1 MHIYKKVLP
10 AAVALALAACGG
22 GSDTVPDQSEGA
34 TQIGTFP
41 RFDPLASDLPLN
53 TDLIFAAAA
62 TSDGTANVGTP
73 TNAVEAAIN
82 DLDGFSTTA
91 YFDIGFAGGSIDA
104 GTVCALGSPCVPN
117 VFLIPLNSNGDAL
130 DPANIDLMSPVN
142 SADIPGFTASV
153 ESLDGGTDN
162 VLRVTPSEPLLAK
175 TKYLVFVTNGILD
188 TNGSPITPSSA
199 YQTLGENEPALTAAL
214 QPVRTAVQGWEAI
227 ASGFL
232 ANVLGLDPL
241 DARDSV
247 VISYTF
253 TTTDPVT
260 PLVAMGAPRGAIA
273 QTLINGGSAPGDA
286 VAAAT
291 NLENNQLLSTPKA
304 RTVSVNAATGLD
316 FSALTAGQLA
326 AGVGTLYTGSISLP
340 YYLSAP
346 AAPTD
351 FSYLQKTWNADQVLG
366 SQVGEGV
373 PPADLDGSYNVT
385 YRYPFAA
392 KTGDELVP
400 LQVTLPNPATAPAE
414 LMGATC
420 ANVRDNS
427 GYPVVMYVHGIT
439 SDRTS
444 VMALGHTLASK
455 CVATV
460 AIDLPVHGVPANSN
474 FAAALNV
481 ENSALI
487 DFSALYGEDFH
498 ERHFN
503 VVQGA
508 TGNPALMNFDNPTA
522 QDGSGAWFI
531 NLANLGNTR
540 DNLRQSVMDL
550 MNLNAS
556 LQAISDLDIAT
567 NGTLDTDNV
576 TVVGASLGAIVGSVF
591 TTVNQIAI
599 GNDMSFGS
607 NLNPIK
613 GLVASVG
620 GTQLTQILNNSPTF
634 APRIQAGLAA
644 NGVNVGTSNYER
656 FLYAAQSTVASGD
669 PVNFAETLGTL
680 GVPVLIQQV
689 NGDAVVPNGDPAL
702 PLMGTE
708 ALASLTGATQ
718 FGPGAA
724 NVTSTPGYV
733 KMTAGGH
740 GSLLTPSGGAPQ
752 VTAEMQA
759 QVVSFVLSSGAQV
772 GIGTQAPGDVEAAP

>member
-175 TKYLVFVTNGILD
+175 TKYLVFVTNGTLD

-291 NLENNQLLSTPKA
+291 NLENNQLLST
-304 RTVSVNAATGLD
+304 L
-316 FSALTAGQLA
+316 LA
-326 AGVGTLYTGSISLP
+326 
-340 YYLSAP
+340 
-346 AAPTD
+346 
-351 FSYLQKTWNADQVLG
+351 
-366 SQVGEGV
+366 
-373 PPADLDGSYNVT
+373 
-385 YRYPFAA
+385 
-392 KTGDELVP
+392 
-400 LQVTLPNPATAPAE
+400 
-414 LMGATC
+414 
-420 ANVRDNS
+420 
-427 GYPVVMYVHGIT
+427 
-439 SDRTS
+439 
-444 VMALGHTLASK
+444 
-455 CVATV
+455 
-460 AIDLPVHGVPANSN
+460 
-474 FAAALNV
+474 
-481 ENSALI
+481 
-487 DFSALYGEDFH
+487 
-498 ERHFN
+498 
-503 VVQGA
+503 
-508 TGNPALMNFDNPTA
+508 
-522 QDGSGAWFI
+522 
-531 NLANLGNTR
+531 
-540 DNLRQSVMDL
+540 
-550 MNLNAS
+550 
-556 LQAISDLDIAT
+556 
-567 NGTLDTDNV
+567 
-576 TVVGASLGAIVGSVF
+576 
-591 TTVNQIAI
+591 
-599 GNDMSFGS
+599 
-607 NLNPIK
+607 
-613 GLVASVG
+613 
-620 GTQLTQILNNSPTF
+620 
-634 APRIQAGLAA
+634 
-644 NGVNVGTSNYER
+644 
-656 FLYAAQSTVASGD
+656 
-669 PVNFAETLGTL
+669 
-680 GVPVLIQQV
+680 
-689 NGDAVVPNGDPAL
+689 
-702 PLMGTE
+702 
-708 ALASLTGATQ
+708 
-718 FGPGAA
+718 
-724 NVTSTPGYV
+724 
-733 KMTAGGH
+733 
-740 GSLLTPSGGAPQ
+740 
-752 VTAEMQA
+752 
-759 QVVSFVLSSGAQV
+759 
-772 GIGTQAPGDVEAAP
+772 